1 MLCPRHECRAIV
13 RDITADTEYSNRVLK
28 NKLGQ
33 FLSENNKDSSDF
45 DIIDGVSAQCNL
57 AAISVDR
64 MLDLINRSRINKDL
78 LQENMKGVLRE
89 LWKE

>member
-1 MLCPRHECRAIV
+1 MYAR